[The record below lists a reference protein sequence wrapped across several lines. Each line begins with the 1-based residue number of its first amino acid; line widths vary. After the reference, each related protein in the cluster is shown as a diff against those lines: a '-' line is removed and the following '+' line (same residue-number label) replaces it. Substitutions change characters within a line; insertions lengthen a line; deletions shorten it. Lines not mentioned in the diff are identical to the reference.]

1 MKQFLALVLLVL
13 VLGCSKKEPIVIGGP
28 GNGDSN
34 IKVTF
39 VDANYAFSEGSLDNS
54 IELQFSKSLEVN
66 STITIRVTEITG
78 TYNENYTTIPAVSG
92 NNIEVL
98 VNSGSNEA
106 EILLNTVV
114 DNDLSTDQIEFQ
126 IIDVQGGS
134 LEVGSTNTTTI
145 TIEDE
150 SSVDEKYRDC
160 LIETED
166 DQLEVATWNIRQ
178 FPQAGSTIEALVDVI
193 PNMNVDIIAVQEI
206 QNTSMFLSMANQLA
220 GWEAAVEN
228 VNGSIELGYLYKTS
242 AITSFGAMTK
252 LFSGD
257 TNGYPREAVEV
268 DITHANGLSV
278 KLINIHLKCCGDSE
292 SRREDASITMKSYL
306 DNQLADGNVIVLG
319 DFNDDI
325 KNGSPFTNFL
335 NDSNDYFF
343 ADKSIADGSSAEW
356 SFPSFPS
363 HIDHILCTDD
373 LKDEFVIAKTL
384 TLNDCVTNYNGVISD
399 HLPVVAV
406 FCN

>member
-150 SSVDEKYRDC
+150 SSV
-160 LIETED
+160 
-166 DQLEVATWNIRQ
+166 
-178 FPQAGSTIEALVDVI
+178 ALR
-193 PNMNVDIIAVQEI
+193 
-206 QNTSMFLSMANQLA
+206 L
-220 GWEAAVEN
+220 W
-228 VNGSIELGYLYKTS
+228 
-242 AITSFGAMTK
+242 
-252 LFSGD
+252 
-257 TNGYPREAVEV
+257 
-268 DITHANGLSV
+268 
-278 KLINIHLKCCGDSE
+278 
-292 SRREDASITMKSYL
+292 
-306 DNQLADGNVIVLG
+306 
-319 DFNDDI
+319 
-325 KNGSPFTNFL
+325 
-335 NDSNDYFF
+335 
-343 ADKSIADGSSAEW
+343 
-356 SFPSFPS
+356 
-363 HIDHILCTDD
+363 
-373 LKDEFVIAKTL
+373 L
-384 TLNDCVTNYNGVISD
+384 T
-399 HLPVVAV
+399 
-406 FCN
+406 